1 MKMIL
6 SNLFG
11 FIKAKPRLFIEY
23 MMIGAVVF
31 LCGVAAYLWSQN
43 ELNKSRLDSATAK
56 VESTVQ
62 RLGNVEKENKK
73 LGEAV
78 VFLANQREKDTVSFK
93 TLSNALASEKADHKA
108 LQDKIKN
115 LEKSNADVKAY
126 LNERIP
132 DDLRRLL
139 DAKSSAPSGAGDSQ
153 SKITSSSISG
163 MS

>member
-6 SNLFG
+6 NNFFG

-23 MMIGAVVF
+23 LMIGAVVF

-43 ELNKSRLDSATAK
+43 ELNKSNLSLAEERL
-56 VESTVQ
+56 TV
-62 RLGNVEKENKK
+62 VEKDNAK

-78 VFLANQREKDTVSFK
+78 VFLAAQREKDTDSFK
-93 TLSNALASEKADHKA
+93 KLTSAIQDEQHNHRL
-108 LQDKIKN
+108 LQDKLKA

-139 DAKSSAPSGAGDSQ
+139 DADS
-153 SKITSSSISG
+153 TSSSSTDSEGKTTRTSTGG
-163 MS
+163 MSGS

>member
-6 SNLFG
+6 NNFFS

-23 MMIGAVVF
+23 LMIGAVVF

-43 ELNKSRLDSATAK
+43 ELNKSNLSLAEERL
-56 VESTVQ
+56 TV
-62 RLGNVEKENKK
+62 VEKDNAK

-78 VFLANQREKDTVSFK
+78 VFLAAQREKDTDSFK
-93 TLSNALASEKADHKA
+93 KLTSAIQDEQHNHKL
-108 LQDKIKN
+108 LQDKLKA

-139 DAKSSAPSGAGDSQ
+139 DANS
-153 SKITSSSISG
+153 TSSSSTDSEGKTTRTSTGRMSG
-163 MS
+163 S

>member
-6 SNLFG
+6 NNFFG

-23 MMIGAVVF
+23 LMIGAVVF

-43 ELNKSRLDSATAK
+43 ELSKTNLKHA
-56 VESTVQ
+56 EQ
-62 RLGNVEKENKK
+62 RLTVVEQDNAK

-78 VFLANQREKDTVSFK
+78 VFLASQREKDTESYRK
-93 TLSNALASEKADHKA
+93 LASAIESEQHNHRL
-108 LQDKIKN
+108 LQDKLKA

-126 LNERIP
+126 LNERVP

-139 DAKSSAPSGAGDSQ
+139 DADSTSPSSTDSEGKTTRA
-153 SKITSSSISG
+153 STGG
-163 MS
+163 MSGS

>member
-1 MKMIL
+1 MKTIL
-6 SNLFG
+6 NNFFG

-23 MMIGAVVF
+23 LMIGAVVF

-43 ELNKSRLDSATAK
+43 ELNKSNLSLAEERL
-56 VESTVQ
+56 TV
-62 RLGNVEKENKK
+62 VEKDNAK

-78 VFLANQREKDTVSFK
+78 VFLAAQREKDTDSFK
-93 TLSNALASEKADHKA
+93 KLTSAIQDEQHNHKL
-108 LQDKIKN
+108 LQDKLQT

-139 DAKSSAPSGAGDSQ
+139 DADS
-153 SKITSSSISG
+153 TSSSTDSEGKTTRTSTGG
-163 MS
+163 MSGS

>member
-6 SNLFG
+6 NNFFG

-23 MMIGAVVF
+23 LMIGAVVF
-31 LCGVAAYLWSQN
+31 LCGVAAHLRSQN
-43 ELNKSRLDSATAK
+43 ELNKSNLSLAEERL
-56 VESTVQ
+56 TV
-62 RLGNVEKENKK
+62 VEKDNAK

-78 VFLANQREKDTVSFK
+78 VFLAAQREKDTDSFK
-93 TLSNALASEKADHKA
+93 KLTSAIQDEQHNHKL
-108 LQDKIKN
+108 LQDKLQT

-139 DAKSSAPSGAGDSQ
+139 DAHS
-153 SKITSSSISG
+153 TSSSPTDSEGKTTRTSTSG
-163 MS
+163 MSGS

>member
-6 SNLFG
+6 NNFFG

-23 MMIGAVVF
+23 LMIGAVVF

-43 ELNKSRLDSATAK
+43 ELNKSNLSLAEERL
-56 VESTVQ
+56 TV
-62 RLGNVEKENKK
+62 VEKDNAK

-78 VFLANQREKDTVSFK
+78 VFLAAQREKDTDSFK
-93 TLSNALASEKADHKA
+93 KLTSAIQDEQHNHRL
-108 LQDKIKN
+108 LQDKLKA

-139 DAKSSAPSGAGDSQ
+139 DANS
-153 SKITSSSISG
+153 TSSSSTDSEGKTTRTSTGG
-163 MS
+163 MSGS

>member
-6 SNLFG
+6 NNFFG

-23 MMIGAVVF
+23 LMIGAVVF

-43 ELNKSRLDSATAK
+43 ELNKSNLSLAEERL
-56 VESTVQ
+56 TV
-62 RLGNVEKENKK
+62 VEKDNAK

-78 VFLANQREKDTVSFK
+78 VFLAAQREKDTDSFK
-93 TLSNALASEKADHKA
+93 KLTSAIQDEQHNHKL
-108 LQDKIKN
+108 LQDKLQT

-139 DAKSSAPSGAGDSQ
+139 DADS
-153 SKITSSSISG
+153 TSSSTDSEGKTTRTSTGG
-163 MS
+163 MSGS

>member
-6 SNLFG
+6 NNFFS

-23 MMIGAVVF
+23 LMIGAMVF

-43 ELNKSRLDSATAK
+43 ELNKSNLSLAEERL
-56 VESTVQ
+56 TV
-62 RLGNVEKENKK
+62 VEKDNAK

-78 VFLANQREKDTVSFK
+78 VFLAAQREKDTDSFK
-93 TLSNALASEKADHKA
+93 KLTSAIQDEQHNHKL
-108 LQDKIKN
+108 LQDKLQT

-139 DAKSSAPSGAGDSQ
+139 DAHS
-153 SKITSSSISG
+153 TSSPTDSEGKTTRTSTGG
-163 MS
+163 MSGS

>member
-6 SNLFG
+6 NNFFS

-23 MMIGAVVF
+23 LMIGAVVF

-43 ELNKSRLDSATAK
+43 ELNKSNLSLAEERL
-56 VESTVQ
+56 TV
-62 RLGNVEKENKK
+62 VEKDNAK

-78 VFLANQREKDTVSFK
+78 VFLAAQREKDTDSFK
-93 TLSNALASEKADHKA
+93 KLTTAIQDEQHNHKL
-108 LQDKIKN
+108 LQDKLQT

-139 DAKSSAPSGAGDSQ
+139 DTHS
-153 SKITSSSISG
+153 TSSSPTDSEGKTTRTSTGG
-163 MS
+163 MLGS

>member
-6 SNLFG
+6 NNFFG

-23 MMIGAVVF
+23 LMIGAVVF

-43 ELNKSRLDSATAK
+43 ELSKSNLSLA
-56 VESTVQ
+56 EQ
-62 RLGNVEKENKK
+62 RLTVVEQDNTK

-78 VFLANQREKDTVSFK
+78 VFLASQREKDTESFK
-93 TLSNALASEKADHKA
+93 KLTSAIQDEQHNHKL
-108 LQDKIKN
+108 LQDKLQT

-139 DAKSSAPSGAGDSQ
+139 DADTTSPSSADSEGKTTRASSG
-153 SKITSSSISG
+153 G
-163 MS
+163 MSGS

>member
-6 SNLFG
+6 NNFFG

-23 MMIGAVVF
+23 LMIGAVVF

-43 ELNKSRLDSATAK
+43 ELNKSNLSLAEERL
-56 VESTVQ
+56 TV
-62 RLGNVEKENKK
+62 VEKDNAK

-78 VFLANQREKDTVSFK
+78 VFLAAQREKDTDSFK
-93 TLSNALASEKADHKA
+93 KLTSAIQDEQHNHKL
-108 LQDKIKN
+108 LQDKLKE

-126 LNERIP
+126 LNERVP

-139 DAKSSAPSGAGDSQ
+139 DGDT
-153 SKITSSSISG
+153 TSTTATDSEGKTTRTSTGG
-163 MS
+163 MSGS

>member
-6 SNLFG
+6 NNFFG

-23 MMIGAVVF
+23 LMIGAVVF

-43 ELNKSRLDSATAK
+43 ELNKSNLSLAEERL
-56 VESTVQ
+56 TV
-62 RLGNVEKENKK
+62 VEKDNAK
-73 LGEAV
+73 LGEVV
-78 VFLANQREKDTVSFK
+78 VFLAAQREKDTDSFK
-93 TLSNALASEKADHKA
+93 KLTSAIQDEQHNHKL
-108 LQDKIKN
+108 LQDKLQT

-139 DAKSSAPSGAGDSQ
+139 DADSTSPSSTDSEG
-153 SKITSSSISG
+153 KTTRTSTGG
-163 MS
+163 MSGS

>member
-6 SNLFG
+6 NNFFG

-23 MMIGAVVF
+23 LMIGAVVF
-31 LCGVAAYLWSQN
+31 LCGVASYLWSQN
-43 ELNKSRLDSATAK
+43 ELNKSSLSLAEERL
-56 VESTVQ
+56 TV
-62 RLGNVEKENKK
+62 VEKDNAK

-78 VFLANQREKDTVSFK
+78 VFLASQREKDTDSFK
-93 TLSNALASEKADHKA
+93 KLTSAIQDEQHNHKL
-108 LQDKIKN
+108 LQDKLRT

-139 DAKSSAPSGAGDSQ
+139 DADSTPASSTDSEGKTTRTSAGGVQGS
-153 SKITSSSISG
+153 
-163 MS
+163 

>member
-6 SNLFG
+6 NNFFS

-23 MMIGAVVF
+23 LMIGAVVF
-31 LCGVAAYLWSQN
+31 LCGVAAHLWSQN
-43 ELNKSRLDSATAK
+43 ELNKSNLSLAEERL
-56 VESTVQ
+56 TV
-62 RLGNVEKENKK
+62 VEKDNAK

-78 VFLANQREKDTVSFK
+78 VFLAAQREKDTDSFK
-93 TLSNALASEKADHKA
+93 KLTSAIQDEQHNHRL
-108 LQDKIKN
+108 LQDKLKA

-139 DAKSSAPSGAGDSQ
+139 DANS
-153 SKITSSSISG
+153 TSSSSTDSEGKTTRASTGG
-163 MS
+163 MSGS

>member
-6 SNLFG
+6 NNFFS

-23 MMIGAVVF
+23 LMIGAVVF

-43 ELNKSRLDSATAK
+43 ELNKSNLSLAEERL
-56 VESTVQ
+56 TV
-62 RLGNVEKENKK
+62 VEKDNAK

-78 VFLANQREKDTVSFK
+78 VFLAAQREKDTDSFK
-93 TLSNALASEKADHKA
+93 KLTSAIQDEQHNHKL
-108 LQDKIKN
+108 LQDKLQT

-139 DAKSSAPSGAGDSQ
+139 DADSTSPSSADSEGKTTRASAG
-153 SKITSSSISG
+153 G
-163 MS
+163 MSGS